1 MSSNAGNKEVD
12 QSAVEKRD
20 QEKQEKQEKKDVQ
33 SKVIGHEGEGRVF
46 DKRRF
51 TSQGEPVIEIDK
63 PLPETPETEAGPD
76 QPEMA
81 APNEIEQ
88 LERRLKESEEK
99 RAEAERQVRDFAERF
114 RMAQAQLKAE
124 TEEQRA
130 RMQRTFDQ
138 KLDSSRVSLVAS
150 LLDTLDNLKRAIA
163 AAEKSQKRGADF
175 EALLDGVR
183 ATANL
188 FEAKMQSLGLK
199 AMTSVGQEFNPE
211 VHEAVEI
218 VKVPADQD
226 NLVLEEFQTGYKLG
240 DRLLRPAQ
248 VRVGRAG

>member
-1 MSSNAGNKEVD
+1 MSSNAGNKEAG

-20 QEKQEKQEKKDVQ
+20 QEKQEKKDMT
-33 SKVIGHEGEGRVF
+33 SKVIRHEGEGRVF
-46 DKRRF
+46 DRRRF
-51 TSQGEPVIEIDK
+51 TPQGEPLVESDQS
-63 PLPETPETEAGPD
+63 LPETSETEAGLD
-76 QPEMA
+76 QPHMI

-88 LERRLKESEEK
+88 LEARLKESEEK

-114 RMAQAQLKAE
+114 RTAQVQLKAE

-130 RMQRTFDQ
+130 RMQRMFDQ
-138 KLDSSRVSLVAS
+138 KLDSSRSSLVAS

-175 EALLDGVR
+175 AALLDGVR

-188 FEAKMQSLGLK
+188 FESKMQSLGLQ
-199 AMTSVGQEFNPE
+199 AMTSVGEAFNPE
-211 VHEAVEI
+211 FHEAVEI
-218 VKVPADQD
+218 VRVPAEQD

-240 DRLLRPAQ
+240 DRLLRPAR

>member
-1 MSSNAGNKEVD
+1 MSSNAGNKEAG
-12 QSAVEKRD
+12 QSAVEKKD
-20 QEKQEKQEKKDVQ
+20 QEKQERNDGQ
-33 SKVIGHEGEGRVF
+33 SNVIRHEGEARVL

-51 TSQGEPVIEIDK
+51 TPEGEPVIEIDQS
-63 PLPETPETEAGPD
+63 LPETPEIEAGLD
-76 QPEMA
+76 QPEIA
-81 APNEIEQ
+81 ETDEIEQ
-88 LERRLKESEEK
+88 LKARLKESEEK

-114 RMAQAQLKAE
+114 RMAQAQLKIE

-130 RMQRTFDQ
+130 RMQRSFDQ
-138 KLDSSRVSLVAS
+138 KLDSSRGSLVAS

-188 FEAKMQSLGLK
+188 FESKMQSLGLQ
-199 AMTSVGQEFNPE
+199 AMTSVGERFNPE
-211 VHEAVEI
+211 FHEAVEI

-226 NLVLEEFQTGYKLG
+226 NRVLEEFQTGYKLG
-240 DRLLRPAQ
+240 DRLLRPAR